1 MKFFTG
7 CWYSDNAIMFQ
18 YIDEIEVKSGS
29 DRNKILYVNPRK
41 GGSNLYGYTWK
52 GFMSPTKSRQ
62 KVDGYNGLYITEMRR
77 KNPEFAEIAK
87 EFRDLHFPDFKYSQ
101 IQINKNYR
109 IPKHKDSTN
118 VGISTLCCFGDYTG
132 GMTCIN
138 HDGIIIRADAREK
151 PITFNGSELEHWVEE
166 FEGDR
171 YSLVYFHNLKN
182 KDELLI

>member
-52 GFMSPTKSRQ
+52 SYMSPTKSRQ
-62 KVDGYNGLYITEMRR
+62 KVEGYDGLYITEMRR

-87 EFRDLHFPDFKYSQ
+87 EFRDYISLILNTRKSRSTKIIEYQSTR
-101 IQINKNYR
+101 IQ
-109 IPKHKDSTN
+109 
-118 VGISTLCCFGDYTG
+118 L
-132 GMTCIN
+132 M
-138 HDGIIIRADAREK
+138 
-151 PITFNGSELEHWVEE
+151 
-166 FEGDR
+166 
-171 YSLVYFHNLKN
+171 
-182 KDELLI
+182 